1 MHKEGIAMANS
12 EYAAALK
19 QGRRSYRAALTKGEY
34 PYLPVLDEM
43 ISYTEVASIEN
54 VGIMDV
60 PLSKIVG
67 TKTVGRSNAFANN
80 FMPLLPE
87 SSEFGLKWAAVYKH
101 QINDGIN
108 DPVIA
113 YEFMNQFYV
122 QEGNKRVSVMK
133 YLKTY
138 SLSASVTRLV
148 PKRSDDKENRLYYE
162 FLDFYAV
169 SQSYD
174 VCFSREGSY
183 KKLLKLM
190 GKKEDEQWSDDDRM
204 NLHSAC
210 YNFEIAFNKAH
221 AEKLDLNVSDAFL
234 IYVEI
239 YGYNKVLNQSEQE
252 IGRALQKM
260 WTEITLAGQG
270 SQVEFVKDPEE
281 IKGSILN
288 KLLPVGLPDSLK
300 IAFIYTKTTETS
312 GWAYAHELGR
322 LYLEQAFEGKIQ
334 TMAFDKADT
343 EEQVEEAIELA
354 VAAGCELIFTT
365 ATQMVNQSV
374 RSAIHHPKVK
384 IYNCSIMMSYS
395 SICTYYARMYES
407 KFLMGAIAAALS
419 RTDRLGYVADY
430 PIYGALANINAF
442 ALGAKMINPYVQ
454 VHLEW
459 TKVKGVDARERL
471 EQEGIVFVS
480 DNDMITPE
488 SASRE
493 YGLYAKREDGTLEN
507 LATPIW
513 DWGKFYEKIVMKTF
527 SGGSTESDA
536 QKGKKAVNYWWGM
549 SSDVIDVICSKSMPH
564 GTNRLI
570 EFLKNSIRA
579 GAFHPFDGPIYAQGG
594 IVQCEKGMSL
604 EPDDIITMD
613 WLAENVVGKI
623 PDISEL
629 TDEARALV
637 EFQGIKVD
645 ESSADKKADDQTK
658 RPDGNGGLE

>member
-1 MHKEGIAMANS
+1 MAAS
-12 EYAAALK
+12 DYSSALK
-19 QGRRSYRAALTKGEY
+19 QGRRSYRTALTKGEY
-34 PYLPVLDEM
+34 PYLPVLDDM

-54 VGIMDV
+54 LGIMDI

-67 TKTVGRSNAFANN
+67 TKTEGRSNAFANN

-87 SSEFGLKWAAVYKH
+87 DSEFGSKWSSLYKH
-101 QINDGIN
+101 QINDGIS
-108 DPVIA
+108 DPIIA

-138 SLSASVTRLV
+138 SIPASVTRWV

-162 FLDFYAV
+162 FLDFYEV
-169 SQSYD
+169 SRSYN
-174 VCFSREGSY
+174 VCFSKEGSY

-190 GKKEDEQWSDDDRM
+190 GKKEDEAWTDDDRM

-210 YNFEIAFNKAH
+210 YNFELVFNKAH
-221 AEKLDLNVSDAFL
+221 GEKLDINVSDAFL

-239 YGYNKVLNQSEQE
+239 YGYEKVKSQSEQE
-252 IGRALQKM
+252 MDRALQKM
-260 WTEITLAGQG
+260 WAEITLADQG
-270 SQVEFVKDPEE
+270 SQVELVRDPEQV
-281 IKGSILN
+281 KATLFN
-288 KLLPVGLPDSLK
+288 KLLTSGIPDSLK

-312 GWAYAHELGR
+312 SWAYAHELGR
-322 LYLEQAFEGKIQ
+322 HYLEQVFEGRIT

-343 EEQVEEAIELA
+343 ETEVEEAIELA
-354 VAAGCELIFTT
+354 IAAGCELIFTT

-374 RSAIHHPKVK
+374 RSAILHPKVK
-384 IYNCSIMMSYS
+384 IYNCSIKMSYS

-419 RTDRLGYVADY
+419 RIDRLGYVADY

-454 VHLEW
+454 IHLEW
-459 TKVKGVDARERL
+459 TKVKGTDAREKL
-471 EQEGIVFVS
+471 EQEGVVFVS
-480 DNDMITPE
+480 DNDMITPK

-513 DWGKFYEKIVMKTF
+513 DWGKFYEKIVRNIF
-527 SGGSTESDA
+527 SGGSTESDV

-549 SSDVIDVICSKSMPH
+549 SADVIDVICSKSMPH
-564 GTNRLI
+564 GTSRLI

-594 IVQCEKGMSL
+594 VVQCEKGKSL
-604 EPDDIITMD
+604 EAEEIITMD
-613 WLAENVVGKI
+613 WLAENVIGKI
-623 PDISEL
+623 PELDEL
-629 TDEARALV
+629 TDEARMLV

-645 ESSADKKADDQTK
+645 ESGTERSATHSGKPDK
-658 RPDGNGGLE
+658 NGGHE

>member
-1 MHKEGIAMANS
+1 MAAS
-12 EYAAALK
+12 DYSSALK
-19 QGRRSYRAALTKGEY
+19 QGRRSYRTALTKGEY
-34 PYLPVLDEM
+34 PYLPVLDDM

-54 VGIMDV
+54 LGIMDI

-67 TKTVGRSNAFANN
+67 TKTEGRSNAFANN

-87 SSEFGLKWAAVYKH
+87 DSEFGSKWSSLYKH
-101 QINDGIN
+101 QINDGIS
-108 DPVIA
+108 DPIIA

-138 SLSASVTRLV
+138 SIPASVTRWV

-162 FLDFYAV
+162 FLDFYEV
-169 SQSYD
+169 SRSYD
-174 VCFSREGSY
+174 VCFSKEGSY

-190 GKKEDEQWSDDDRM
+190 GKKEDEAWTDDDRM

-210 YNFEIAFNKAH
+210 YNFELVFNKAH
-221 AEKLDLNVSDAFL
+221 GEKLDINVSDAFL

-239 YGYNKVLNQSEQE
+239 YGYEKVKSQSEQE
-252 IGRALQKM
+252 MDRALQKM
-260 WTEITLAGQG
+260 WAEITLADQG
-270 SQVEFVKDPEE
+270 SQVELVRDPEQV
-281 IKGSILN
+281 KATLFN
-288 KLLPVGLPDSLK
+288 KLLTSGIPDSLK

-312 GWAYAHELGR
+312 SWAYAHELGR
-322 LYLEQAFEGKIQ
+322 HYLEQVFEGRIT

-343 EEQVEEAIELA
+343 ETEVEEAIELA
-354 VAAGCELIFTT
+354 IAAGCELIFTT

-374 RSAIHHPKVK
+374 RSAILHPKVK
-384 IYNCSIMMSYS
+384 IYNCSIKMSYS

-419 RTDRLGYVADY
+419 RIDRLGYVADY

-454 VHLEW
+454 IHLEW
-459 TKVKGVDARERL
+459 TKVKGTDAREKL
-471 EQEGIVFVS
+471 EQEGVVFVS
-480 DNDMITPE
+480 DNDMITPK

-513 DWGKFYEKIVMKTF
+513 DWGKFYEKIVRNIF
-527 SGGSTESDA
+527 SGGSTESDV

-549 SSDVIDVICSKSMPH
+549 SADVIDVICSKSMPH
-564 GTNRLI
+564 GTSRLI

-579 GAFHPFDGPIYAQGG
+579 GAFQPFDGPIYAQGG
-594 IVQCEKGMSL
+594 VVQCEKGKSL
-604 EPDDIITMD
+604 EAEEIITMD
-613 WLAENVVGKI
+613 WLAENVIGKI
-623 PDISEL
+623 PELDEL
-629 TDEARALV
+629 TDEARMLV

-645 ESSADKKADDQTK
+645 ESGTERSATHSGKPDK
-658 RPDGNGGLE
+658 NGGHE

>member
-1 MHKEGIAMANS
+1 MASND
-12 EYAAALK
+12 YTTALK

-34 PYLPVLDEM
+34 PYLPILDEM

-54 VGIMDV
+54 VGIMDI

-87 SSEFGLKWAAVYKH
+87 ESEFASKWSSLYNH
-101 QINDGIN
+101 QIDDGIN
-108 DPVIA
+108 DPIVA

-148 PKRSDDKENRLYYE
+148 PKKSDDMENRLYYE
-162 FLDFYAV
+162 FLDFYEV
-169 SQSYD
+169 SHSYD
-174 VCFSREGSY
+174 VCFSKEGSY

-190 GKKEDEQWSDDDRM
+190 GKKQDEVWTDDDRM
-204 NLHSAC
+204 DLHTAC
-210 YNFEIAFNKAH
+210 YNFELVFNKAH
-221 AEKLDLNVSDAFL
+221 GDKLDINVSDAFL

-239 YGYNKVLNQSEQE
+239 YGYNNVIDQTEQE
-252 IGRALQKM
+252 MSRSLQKI
-260 WTEITLAGQG
+260 WTEITLVDQG
-270 SQVEFVKDPEE
+270 SQVELVQDPEH
-281 IKGSILN
+281 IKSSLFN
-288 KLLPVGLPDSLK
+288 KLLPTGVPDSLK
-300 IAFIYTKTTETS
+300 IAFIYMKTPKTS
-312 GWAYAHELGR
+312 SWAYAHELGR
-322 LYLEQAFEGKIQ
+322 HYLEQAFEGKIE

-343 EEQVEEAIELA
+343 EPEVEEAIEQA

-365 ATQMVNQSV
+365 ATQMINQSV
-374 RSAIHHPKVK
+374 RSAVKYPKVK
-384 IYNCSIMMSYS
+384 IYNCSIKMSYS

-430 PIYGALANINAF
+430 PIYGTLSNINAF

-454 VHLEW
+454 IHLEW
-459 TKVKGVDARERL
+459 AKVKGLDARERL
-471 EQEGIVFVS
+471 KQEGIVFVS
-480 DNDMITPE
+480 DSDMITPE
-488 SASRE
+488 SASRA

-513 DWGKFYEKIVMKTF
+513 DWGKFYEKIVQNIF
-527 SGGSTESDA
+527 SGGTSELDA

-549 SSDVIDVICSKSMPH
+549 SADVIDVICSKSMPH
-564 GTNRLI
+564 GTSRLI

-579 GAFHPFDGPIYAQGG
+579 GAFHPFDGPIYDQDGV
-594 IVQCEKGMSL
+594 VQCKKGKTL
-604 EPDDIITMD
+604 EPDEIITMD
-613 WLAENVVGKI
+613 WLAENVIGKI
-623 PDISEL
+623 PELDEL
-629 TDEARALV
+629 TDEARTLV
-637 EFQGIKVD
+637 ELQGIKVD
-645 ESSADKKADDQTK
+645 ESGTEKNAETQADSSDE
-658 RPDGNGGLE
+658 NGGLQ